1 VQHLKRVLGM
11 WDIVTMNIV
20 AVVGLRWISRSA
32 RAGAPSITLWILA
45 WLLFFLP
52 MALAVIELSSRYPE
66 EGGLYRWARRAF
78 GPVHGF
84 MCGWC
89 VWVNNLFYFPSL
101 LLFVAANALL
111 VFGTGAAGLADSRLY
126 STSFVLGGL
135 WLCVLLNL
143 LGLEILKRLHA
154 LGSVAMWLPAALL
167 IVAGLIALFTNG
179 PATDFSLP
187 NLIPREDVL
196 TTVSL
201 WSAMCFAFSG
211 FEIGAFVGDEI
222 KDPRRTLPRATMIS
236 GGMVTLIYIAGS
248 ASVLVALP
256 SSALQERSGIADAV
270 DLISRN
276 MGLIGMGAITGGLL
290 ALGSFAG
297 TNSWFGGAARVPFA
311 AGVDRALPAW
321 FARLDPKRQTPR
333 NTILVQ
339 GVLATVIFLLSVFL
353 SVSGRATTIQE
364 AYDIMVNL
372 TILIYFVP
380 YMYLFLALVRL
391 RRAQDPTV
399 DEASVMKVPGGT
411 IGLYLVAV
419 SGFAATAISVALLF
433 VPPSGTENVLNY
445 EANLIGQAG
454 VVLAVGAALYR
465 YSARRS

>member
-1 VQHLKRVLGM
+1 VL
-11 WDIVTMNIV
+11 
-20 AVVGLRWISRSA
+20 A
-32 RAGAPSITLWILA
+32 
-45 WLLFFLP
+45 
-52 MALAVIELSSRYPE
+52 
-66 EGGLYRWARRAF
+66 
-78 GPVHGF
+78 
-84 MCGWC
+84 
-89 VWVNNLFYFPSL
+89 
-101 LLFVAANALL
+101 
-111 VFGTGAAGLADSRLY
+111 
-126 STSFVLGGL
+126 
-135 WLCVLLNL
+135 
-143 LGLEILKRLHA
+143 
-154 LGSVAMWLPAALL
+154 
-167 IVAGLIALFTNG
+167 
-179 PATDFSLP
+179 
-187 NLIPREDVL
+187 
-196 TTVSL
+196 TVSL

-222 KDPRRTLPRATMIS
+222 KDPRRTLPRATMVS
-236 GGMVTLIYIAGS
+236 GAVVTLIYIAGS

-276 MGLIGMGAITGGLL
+276 LGLIGMGAITGGLL

-339 GVLATVIFLLSVFL
+339 GVLATLIFLVSVFL
-353 SVSGRATTIQE
+353 SVSGGQTTIQE

-391 RRAQDPTV
+391 RRVA
-399 DEASVMKVPGGT
+399 EAEGEHAGVLRVPGGSV
-411 IGLYLVAV
+411 GLYLVAI

-445 EANLIGQAG
+445 EANLIGQAV
-454 VVLAVGAALYR
+454 VVLAIGAALYWSSTR
-465 YSARRS
+465 PQRTANAERQRM